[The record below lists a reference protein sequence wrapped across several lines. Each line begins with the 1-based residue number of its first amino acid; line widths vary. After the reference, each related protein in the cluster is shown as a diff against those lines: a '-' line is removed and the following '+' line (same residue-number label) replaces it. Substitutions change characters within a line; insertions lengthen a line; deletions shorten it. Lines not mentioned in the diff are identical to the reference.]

1 MCVFVFVF
9 VLDVADTL
17 PGSYPNRKYMVCLE
31 GGHDWEGGG
40 EEGTVLVGLKK
51 NQKVKVK
58 PKKLFFSNHQI

>member
-1 MCVFVFVF
+1 M
-9 VLDVADTL
+9 LNE
-17 PGSYPNRKYMVCLE
+17 GEEREEGGLE
-31 GGHDWEGGG
+31 GDSDWEGGG